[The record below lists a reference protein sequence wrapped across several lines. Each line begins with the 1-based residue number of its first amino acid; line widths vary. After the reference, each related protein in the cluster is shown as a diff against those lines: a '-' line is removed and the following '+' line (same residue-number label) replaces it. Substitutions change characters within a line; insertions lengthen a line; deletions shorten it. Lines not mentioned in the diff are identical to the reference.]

1 MQIIRQ
7 YGVDSNVTALVD
19 MYDWYILPV
28 VNPDGYE
35 YTHTHVGVLINEK

>member
-1 MQIIRQ
+1 MIRE
-7 YGVDSNVTALVD
+7 YDHNANITALID

-35 YTHTHVGVLINEK
+35 YTHTHVSILY